1 MNMYIQIAAL
11 SINMKYVQDVLYENI
26 SPVYKQNAAWKIA
39 EKKKK
44 KKIPKQ
50 YIMILQNKYIGN

>member
-44 KKIPKQ
+44 KIPKQ